1 MFLASLAVDTVLCN
15 FIEMDW
21 RNAVVRQRP
30 RLAES
35 TTREVPHLAAIEGG
49 RPGGG
54 TNIASNDSL
63 RFPSARRFQERR
75 RPRYPGTSRSI
86 PA

>member
-1 MFLASLAVDTVLCN
+1 M
-15 FIEMDW
+15 
-21 RNAVVRQRP
+21 
-30 RLAES
+30 AES
-35 TTREVPHLAAIEGG
+35 TTLESPRITAIEGG

-54 TNIASNDSL
+54 TNTASNDSL

-75 RPRYPGTSRSI
+75 RPQYPGTSRSI